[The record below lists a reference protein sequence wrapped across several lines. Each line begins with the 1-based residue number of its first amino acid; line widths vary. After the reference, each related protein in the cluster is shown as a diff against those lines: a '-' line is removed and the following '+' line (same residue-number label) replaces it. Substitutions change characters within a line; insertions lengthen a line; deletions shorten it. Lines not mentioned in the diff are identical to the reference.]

1 MTIDCSTRDGIA
13 RVVLSRP
20 EKRNAITP
28 AMHEALTELWP
39 RLEADPR
46 VRVIV
51 LTGKGSAF
59 CAGADV
65 HEFLPHIARLIAE
78 GKDPGHFCGL
88 TRRVPGKPMIA
99 AVNGPAYGG
108 GMELML
114 ASDIRIASDK
124 ARFALP
130 EVQLGAIAGAGGIT
144 RLFRELPTA
153 IANEMVI
160 TGNPI
165 DAARAFQLG
174 LVSAVHPPDELA
186 PAAEALARRITS
198 NAPLAV
204 MASRDLGAIAGD
216 DPLEE
221 ALEREREGFRQ
232 IVETE
237 DFRIGTKGFG
247 GAAPPI
253 YVGR

>member
-1 MTIDCSTRDGIA
+1 MNIGCSIRDGIA
-13 RVVLSRP
+13 RVVLDRP

-28 AMHEALTELWP
+28 AMHEALTMLWP
-39 RLEADPR
+39 RLEADPA

-51 LTGKGSAF
+51 LTGAGSAF

-65 HEFLPHIARLIAE
+65 VEFLPYLAQLIDE
-78 GKDPGHFCGL
+78 GRDPGHFCGL
-88 TRRVPGKPMIA
+88 THRRLGKPTIA
-99 AVNGPAYGG
+99 AVNGLAYGG

-114 ASDIRIASDK
+114 ASDIRIASDE
-124 ARFALP
+124 ASFALP
-130 EVQLGAIAGAGGIT
+130 EIRLGALAGAGGVT

-153 IANEMVI
+153 MANEMVM

-174 LVSAVHPPDELA
+174 LISAVHAPSELA
-186 PAAEALARRITS
+186 AAAEALARRIIL

-204 MASRDLGAIAGD
+204 MASRDIGAIAKDGPMD
-216 DPLEE
+216 Q
-221 ALEREREGFRQ
+221 ALERERKGFQR

-237 DFRIGTKGFG
+237 DFRAGIKAFGRSAGPAYIG
-247 GAAPPI
+247 
-253 YVGR
+253 R